1 MKGLVAGFAMVLVM
15 GAANAATVEE
25 RYNSSCTFCHSS
37 GAAGAP
43 ISHDEAAWKPHLDKG
58 MDTLVKHVK
67 EGFNAMPPKGMCND
81 CSDEEYRALIEY
93 MSKSK

>member
-1 MKGLVAGFAMVLVM
+1 MKGFVAGLAMVLVT
-15 GAANAATVEE
+15 GAASAATVEE

-58 MDTLVKHVK
+58 MDCLLYTS
-67 EGFNAMPPKGMCND
+67 PSPRD
-81 CSDEEYRALIEY
+81 
-93 MSKSK
+93 